1 MAVETPPNPP
11 PSFQWAKDVLV
22 ILVIPALLWIVKLEV
37 GNAQR
42 DLILSQYQEET
53 VRLEARISEI
63 KEIDAR
69 VQANAL
75 HLARL
80 EGKLDT
86 ANGRLD
92 EIRAILLD
100 R

>member
-1 MAVETPPNPP
+1 M
-11 PSFQWAKDVLV
+11 WRYAKDVLAIAV
-22 ILVIPALLWIVKLEV
+22 LPTLIWVVKLEV

-42 DLILSQYQEET
+42 DVFIAQQETELS
-53 VRLEARISEI
+53 RLEDRLDEV
-63 KEIDAR
+63 KDIDTR
-69 VQANAL
+69 VQQNAL
-75 HLARL
+75 QLARL

-92 EIRAILLD
+92 EIRTLLME

>member
-1 MAVETPPNPP
+1 MSEEPNNGREM
-11 PSFQWAKDVLV
+11 WKYTKDVLA
-22 ILVIPALLWIVKLEV
+22 LAVIPTLVWVVKLEV

-42 DLILSQYQEET
+42 DILISQGETELS
-53 VRLEARISEI
+53 RLEERLDEV
-63 KEIDAR
+63 KDIDTR
-69 VQANAL
+69 VQQNAL

-92 EIRAILLD
+92 EIRTLLME

>member
-1 MAVETPPNPP
+1 MSQAQRREMWTY
-11 PSFQWAKDVLV
+11 AKDVLA
-22 ILVIPALLWIVKLEV
+22 LAVIPTLIWVVKLEV

-42 DLILSQYQEET
+42 DLMIVQQESEVT
-53 VRLEARISEI
+53 RLEDRLDEVKA
-63 KEIDAR
+63 IDSR
-69 VQANAL
+69 VQQNAI

-92 EIRAILLD
+92 EIRSLLLE